1 MTDRKIKL
9 KNTNLTN
16 YLKKSIETIDNLD
29 NDNTTN
35 DSSTCSTPL
44 NIKNCQGEIS
54 FSIPNFNCNDIGN
67 FFKQD
72 NISDE
77 RKKRCKSLWYPDIT
91 YKFPI
96 SGKRNLKFQFSWF
109 NR

>member
-1 MTDRKIKL
+1 MTDRKRKL

-16 YLKKSIETIDNLD
+16 YLKKSKETIDNLD

-44 NIKNCQGEIS
+44 NIENCQEEIS
-54 FSIPNFNCNDIGN
+54 FSILNFNCNDIGN

-77 RKKRCKSLWYPDIT
+77 TKKMVQIT
-91 YKFPI
+91 LVSRYI
-96 SGKRNLKFQFSWF
+96 I
-109 NR
+109 